1 MVLEHAL
8 KPFVQNSKPSWCPY
22 HPHYIQFVRERAR
35 YGPVEVQ
42 NGIAKKQ
49 LLSTLKIICK
59 YVYDDIFAAISLKQA
74 FWRARHLNF
83 KFINIIL
90 IFNFEKKKGVRSRR
104 R

>member
-1 MVLEHAL
+1 MKNFVRLLRCRTPLLERIWVPHMVLEHAL

-74 FWRARHLNF
+74 FWRARHLN
-83 KFINIIL
+83 
-90 IFNFEKKKGVRSRR
+90 
-104 R
+104 

>member
-1 MVLEHAL
+1 M
-8 KPFVQNSKPSWCPY
+8 
-22 HPHYIQFVRERAR
+22 RERAR

-74 FWRARHLNF
+74 FWRARHLKYLTTFQSMLCPSRTVVEGLDKGLARINTALETSSY
-83 KFINIIL
+83 FII
-90 IFNFEKKKGVRSRR
+90 
-104 R
+104 

>member
-1 MVLEHAL
+1 M
-8 KPFVQNSKPSWCPY
+8 
-22 HPHYIQFVRERAR
+22 RERAR

-74 FWRARHLNF
+74 FWRARHLKIKFKLYIIIINF
-83 KFINIIL
+83 YL
-90 IFNFEKKKGVRSRR
+90 Y
-104 R
+104 

>member
-74 FWRARHLNF
+74 FWRARHLKIKFKLYIIIINF
-83 KFINIIL
+83 YL
-90 IFNFEKKKGVRSRR
+90 Y
-104 R
+104 

>member
-1 MVLEHAL
+1 M
-8 KPFVQNSKPSWCPY
+8 
-22 HPHYIQFVRERAR
+22 RERAR

-74 FWRARHLNF
+74 FWRARHLKRNNNKPTF
-83 KFINIIL
+83 PLLLRTLSFYNQVDSL
-90 IFNFEKKKGVRSRR
+90 IGPVGHRLRSPE
-104 R
+104 